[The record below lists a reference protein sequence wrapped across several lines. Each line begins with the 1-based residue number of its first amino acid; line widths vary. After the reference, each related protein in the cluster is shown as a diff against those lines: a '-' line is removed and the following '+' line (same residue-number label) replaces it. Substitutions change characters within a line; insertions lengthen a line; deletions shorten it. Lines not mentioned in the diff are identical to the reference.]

1 MWHPVLGY
9 DTIKN
14 CMGVNSFES
23 IRTNLHFNDN
33 SVQKAPNDSERDRLY
48 KLRPVIDNINSKF
61 LSVPMRATLS
71 IDEQTCATK
80 TKHHLRLYNPNKPH
94 KWGYKLNVICDDR
107 GFAHKFEIYSG
118 QAEAPINGEPDL
130 GSTGN
135 VVVRL
140 SREVPRNVNHT
151 IYCDNY
157 YSSLPLF
164 SYIHKQGIFMLGT
177 FQRKRLPDCPFD
189 AKSVM
194 QKSARGTSDEWM
206 TVVEDTPVSV
216 VSWNDNQIVTLG
228 STMCGA
234 LPLEKIK
241 RYDRTE
247 KKNIEVSCPKIVK
260 VYNKHVGGVDLMDSH
275 IGRHHIRM
283 KSKKWYFRLF
293 NHMVDMVVVSSWI
306 LYSAGQGEKRKTQ
319 KEYRTELAVTLG
331 SIDLKETPK
340 RR

>member
-14 CMGVNSFES
+14 CMCVNSFES

-33 SVQKAPNDSERDRLY
+33 SLQKAPNDPERDRLY

-94 KWGYKLNVICDDR
+94 KWGYKLYVICDDR

-164 SYIHKQGIFMLGT
+164 SYIHEQDIFMLRT

-189 AKSVM
+189 AKSVL
-194 QKSARGTSDEWM
+194 QKSARETSDEWM
-206 TVVEDTPVSV
+206 TVV
-216 VSWNDNQIVTLG
+216 
-228 STMCGA
+228 
-234 LPLEKIK
+234 
-241 RYDRTE
+241 
-247 KKNIEVSCPKIVK
+247 
-260 VYNKHVGGVDLMDSH
+260 
-275 IGRHHIRM
+275 
-283 KSKKWYFRLF
+283 
-293 NHMVDMVVVSSWI
+293 
-306 LYSAGQGEKRKTQ
+306 
-319 KEYRTELAVTLG
+319 
-331 SIDLKETPK
+331 
-340 RR
+340 